1 VTIFQKFSTTWKED
15 NLLRRIVRNS
25 SYLFGS
31 NAISSVLSFVQTIV
45 AVRLIGLTNWGTVAI
60 VQTFASNIN
69 RFLSFRMSEVVV
81 KHLGPS
87 LADDKKQEA
96 AVLVKAAGLTES
108 AMSIIGFLALV
119 LLAPWASRVFAGD
132 ATKAPIFIF
141 YGFIILSNLVYETST
156 GVLQATHRFGHLARV
171 NLVYSIITSFMIGGA
186 YVLFRWGH
194 LIAASHLLEAVLM
207 AYVLGKTYVGI
218 SLVML
223 ALRELKL
230 VLGPGWWKIPLR
242 TLTEKRSLITFAVN
256 TNLNGTMNL
265 LFRDNIPLYMANLLS
280 LEAVG
285 YFKIAMTL
293 IIPITLILDPFIA
306 PTYTEISRT
315 IARFQWDTTLRLLK
329 RITAITGGVVLAIWA
344 AWALTGWWIIP
355 TLYKSQALPVYPLL
369 LILIAGYGFASAFQW
384 NRSLFLSLGK
394 AGYPVLISLL
404 TGIIELAL
412 IFTLVPHY
420 GYLMMAVIL
429 SGYFI
434 VSIGFITLRGL
445 WEVRRK
451 ALAEPQSPES
461 DLHPPSTPEV
471 PPEVQPEEP
480 LMDRRP
486 LKRRF
491 ALPGVNRWDWLAIVI
506 FLSYA
511 GWYFLGR
518 LEANYPVV
526 ILSGDGGNI
535 ASYAAALDHPDWF
548 KNDPA
553 LGDSNNIGIYAT
565 IHIPL
570 IRALNHLTGDY
581 GLAYAWLVFPETFL
595 QLLGFYCL
603 GRVLFKSRFWAFL
616 LAFLTAMMVINIGL
630 GEIWGVWR
638 DALPRVTFQSLL
650 PFLLTLV
657 LVWKDRPGRWPWLMI
672 FAGLLV
678 YVHPISAPAWG
689 FAIWLSLWLLQP
701 KGWNWKQRILV
712 MLGLG
717 ILFLIPLIPFT
728 FNYLSYNA
736 RGQAADYSTVMT
748 VLQTYAPA
756 DLLNAPAALGT
767 FLWNMTRSLLL
778 PVALIGFAATW
789 LIKKGNRTLIKV
801 VLLWAAG
808 IFIVSIL
815 VPSVERIVELRFH
828 ILPLETELVRC
839 LRYFVPLL
847 LLFWLWPLAELAPRL
862 VNQQARRGVIGL
874 GIVLFGFWAATNRP
888 DVSAMLRVITCMA
901 KARLVCVSDRPIDGL
916 IAALRTQTQPGD
928 GVLFFNED
936 TATTSQ
942 TLSVR
947 YAALRPLVYTSRD
960 SGILGY
966 ADRSAL
972 AAWLETTAQ
981 WESLRA
987 MADPQE
993 RLKGLVPLAENLK
1006 ADYLVIDFEV
1016 APETLASLP
1025 VTVVMQNNGYILL
1038 KLRNSQG
1045 NSIIGVGFAET
1056 NRNVFHEDSRA
1067 QISEIIFKRVSDF
1080 VPSW

>member
-1 VTIFQKFSTTWKED
+1 MTIFQKLSATWKED

-31 NAISSVLSFVQTIV
+31 NVISSVLSFVQTVI
-45 AVRLIGLTNWGTVAI
+45 AVRLIGVTNWGTVAI
-60 VQTFASNIN
+60 IQTFASNIN

-96 AVLVKAAGLTES
+96 AALVKAAGLTEA
-108 AMSIIGFLALV
+108 AMSIIAFLALV
-119 LLAPWASRVFAGD
+119 FLAPWASKVFAGD
-132 ATKAPIFIF
+132 VKTAPIFVF
-141 YGFIILSNLVYETST
+141 YGLIILSNLNFETST
-156 GVLQATHRFGHLARV
+156 GVLQATHRFDRLARV
-171 NLVYSIITSFMIGGA
+171 NLIYSIITSSVIGGT
-186 YVLFRWGH
+186 YVLYRWSN
-194 LIAASHLLEAVLM
+194 LIAAPHLLEAILL
-207 AYVLGKTYVGI
+207 AYVLGKTYVGL
-218 SLVML
+218 SLVVL
-223 ALRELKL
+223 ALRELKH

-242 TLTEKRSLITFAVN
+242 TLPGKRSLIMFALN

-280 LEAVG
+280 MTAVG

-315 IARFQWDTTLRLLK
+315 IAKIQWRTTLRLLK
-329 RITAITGGVVLAIWA
+329 RITAITGGVVLAIWT

-355 TLYKSQALPVYPLL
+355 TLYKPQARPVYPLL
-369 LILIAGYGFASAFQW
+369 LILIAGYGFASTFQW

-394 AGYPVLISLL
+394 AGYPVLISML
-404 TGIIELAL
+404 TGVIELAL
-412 IFTLVPHY
+412 IFSLVPRY

-434 VSIGFITLRGL
+434 VSVGFITLRGL
-445 WEVRRK
+445 WEVRRR
-451 ALAEPQSPES
+451 ALAEPQPPES
-461 DLHPPSTPEV
+461 DLHK
-471 PPEVQPEEP
+471 P
-480 LMDRRP
+480 LTTKAQSDESRVDRRP
-486 LKRRF
+486 MKRRF

-506 FLSYA
+506 FFAYA
-511 GWYFLGR
+511 GWYFMGR

-553 LGDSNNIGIYAT
+553 LGDTNNIGIYAT

-570 IRALNHLTGDY
+570 IRALNHLAGDY
-581 GLAYAWLVFPETFL
+581 GLAYTWLVFPETFL
-595 QLLGFYCL
+595 QLLGFYLL
-603 GRVLFKSRFWAFL
+603 GRVLFKNRFWAFL

-638 DALPRVTFQSLL
+638 DALPRVTFQSVL

-657 LVWKDRPGRWPWLMI
+657 LVWKDRPGRWPWLMV

-678 YVHPISAPAWG
+678 YIHPISAPAWG
-689 FAIWLSLWLLQP
+689 FAVWLSLWLLQP
-701 KGWNWKQRILV
+701 KGWNWRRRMLV

-717 ILFLIPLIPFT
+717 ILFLIPLIPFAI
-728 FNYLSYNA
+728 NYLSYNV
-736 RGQAADYSTVMT
+736 RGQAADYTTVMT
-748 VLQTYAPA
+748 VLQKYSPA
-756 DLLNAPAALGT
+756 NLLNAPAALGT
-767 FLWNMTRSLLL
+767 FLWNMTLSLLL
-778 PVALIGFAATW
+778 PVALVGFVVTW
-789 LIKKGNRTLIKV
+789 LIKKDDRTPVKV

-808 IFIVSIL
+808 IFIISIL
-815 VPSVERIVELRFH
+815 VPSVERMVEQWLH
-828 ILPLETELVRC
+828 ILPLETELVRS

-862 VNQQARRGVIGL
+862 VNLQARRAVISL

-888 DVSAMLRVITCMA
+888 DVSAMLRVITCIS
-901 KARLVCVSDRPIDGL
+901 KARLICVSNRPIDEL
-916 IAALRTQTQPGD
+916 IATLRTQTQPGE
-928 GVLFFNED
+928 GVLFFNQD
-936 TATTSQ
+936 PATTSQ

-947 YAALRPLVYTSRD
+947 YAALRPMVYTSRD

-972 AAWLETTAQ
+972 PAWLETTEQ
-981 WESLRA
+981 WESLRTIP
-987 MADPQE
+987 DPQE
-993 RLKGLVPLAENLK
+993 RLEGLVPLAVSLK

-1016 APETLASLP
+1016 APEILASLP
-1025 VTVVMQNNGYILL
+1025 VIVVMQNDGYILL
-1038 KLRNSQG
+1038 KLR
-1045 NSIIGVGFAET
+1045 
-1056 NRNVFHEDSRA
+1056 
-1067 QISEIIFKRVSDF
+1067 
-1080 VPSW
+1080 